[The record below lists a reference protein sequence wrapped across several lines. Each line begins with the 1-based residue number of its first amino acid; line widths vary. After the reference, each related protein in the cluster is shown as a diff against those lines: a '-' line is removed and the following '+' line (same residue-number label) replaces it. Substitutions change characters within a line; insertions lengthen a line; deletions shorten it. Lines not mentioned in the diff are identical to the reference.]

1 MKCSV
6 VFWVISMER
15 LSSLKENLTAWKL
28 NSADNKKFQIWNNI
42 PVKIVPRINS
52 EIAAKFGSFS

>member
-1 MKCSV
+1 
-6 VFWVISMER
+6 MER
-15 LSSLKENLTAWKL
+15 SSSLKENLTARKL